1 MTIFTNNPNEHYPMV
16 DESRFGELFYNIF
29 RFHEYEES
37 SIRTIQ
43 LLRRQLHQ
51 GRWQSS
57 EVTDR
62 FKTICGATSR
72 TRRPDAQQVLS
83 DLNDLARDEIR
94 QKEAMESK
102 LRDATG
108 DVSLG
113 KLHAKGHFLQEYV
126 AQKNDERRTSI
137 QDSLDTILKDA
148 EQEIREAGFEFDGLQ
163 QRYEDGREEE
173 LVTELRKFYNHLRS
187 KGWHHRDLQDTTTSL
202 PMVDDQLEF
211 IRRLQGLDATSA
223 TFVFFLPTTEVESHS
238 KNIGG
243 IKEIVPPGTYN
254 LDNLKDIYP
263 YDDISKPEF
272 FPDESEYSPPIPDP
286 DEELGAEEREEYI
299 QQIKERK
306 DKEKVAYQLKNATA
320 VITTVKGYGTH
331 GRTQKALD
339 ILSRFFD
346 SYSYSNSLSYAEDPH
361 YTDRLYYLQ
370 WLPNGDTRSSLSS
383 KTEPVSDISIRDSDI
398 ESVRYIMDAC
408 ESVTGLADSLRRGL
422 HLYRKANLMHRDE
435 DRIIYYIASLEIISA
450 TDNTYREEVID
461 NIIAISG
468 LYDISET
475 RDRLETAY
483 QARNSSIH
491 AGVQIDEADSLA
503 EFLRLRVKRSLYRLA
518 QCIQDTEATDI
529 SDFIDYASI
538 LKQRRRTKLKS
549 YLSRNGF
556 NIGSVYKFD
565 TTNETEYHTLDIRGC
580 YIFVDDGTDIVPRVT
595 ISHME
600 AYDFGEHNI
609 TPSGRSAIAVKMDD
623 SLLTFHDI
631 HISQKA
637 GEASA
642 SNFFQ
647 YISPL
652 NLTAGTIRIDE

>member
-1 MTIFTNNPNEHYPMV
+1 MV

-43 LLRRQLHQ
+43 LLKRQLHQ
-51 GRWQSS
+51 GRWQSN
-57 EVTDR
+57 EITDR
-62 FKTICGATSR
+62 FKTIRGATSR

-83 DLNDLARDEIR
+83 DLNDLVRDEIR
-94 QKEAMESK
+94 QKETMESN

-113 KLHAKGHFLQEYV
+113 KLHSTEHFLQEYV

-137 QDSLDTILKDA
+137 QDSLDTILEDA
-148 EQEIREAGFEFDGLQ
+148 EQEIRETGYELDRLQ

-173 LVTELRKFYNHLRS
+173 LVTELRKFYNYLRS
-187 KGWHHRDLQDTTTSL
+187 KGWHHRDLQDIITSFR
-202 PMVDDQLEF
+202 MADDQLEF
-211 IRRLQGLDATSA
+211 LRRLYGLDATSA
-223 TFVFFLPTTEVESHS
+223 TFVFFLPTTKVESHS
-238 KNIGG
+238 KCIGG
-243 IKEIVPPGTYN
+243 IKEIVPPETYD
-254 LDNLKDIYP
+254 LGDLKEIYP
-263 YDDISKPEF
+263 YDDISEPEF

-286 DEELGAEEREEYI
+286 DKELGPEEREEYI
-299 QQIKERK
+299 ERIKERK
-306 DKEKVAYQLKNATA
+306 EKEKVAYQLKNATA
-320 VITTVKGYGTH
+320 VITKVKGYGTH

-339 ILSRFFD
+339 ILFRFFD

-370 WLPNGDTRSSLSS
+370 WLPDGDKRSSLSS
-383 KTEPVSDISIRDSDI
+383 KTEPVSDVSIQDRDI
-398 ESVRYIMDAC
+398 ESIRYIMEAC
-408 ESVTGLADSLRRGL
+408 ESTTGLADSLRRGL

-435 DRIIYYIASLEIISA
+435 DRIIYYIASLETISA

-475 RDRLETAY
+475 RDQLETAY

-491 AGVQIDEADSLA
+491 AGVEIDEADSLA

-518 QCIQDTEATDI
+518 QCIQDTGATDI
-529 SDFIDYASI
+529 SDFIDYVSS
-538 LKQRRRTKLKS
+538 LKQRRRTRLKS
-549 YLSRNGF
+549 YLSQNGF

-580 YIFVDDGTDIVPRVT
+580 YIFIDNGTDIVPRLT

-609 TPSGRSAIAVKMDD
+609 APSGRSAITVKEDN
-623 SLLTFHDI
+623 SVLTFHDI

-642 SNFFQ
+642 SDFFQ
-647 YISPL
+647 YISPI
-652 NLTAGTIRIDE
+652 NITAGTIRINEQESRSDR